1 MIVNGS
7 MNPVYELRDVGSCE
21 PLVFF
26 YCLCY
31 MDCIKFHIINF
42 NRLCEPDGYLST
54 YSFSGPTQPPTICS
68 HVQYTG
74 FFCSQTAQTIIQTI
88 RYMYSIQDS
97 SVVRQYK
104 LLCKQS
110 GTCTCLKGLQFLS
123 PHQLSCEGI

>member
-1 MIVNGS
+1 

-54 YSFSGPTQPPTICS
+54 YSFSGPTRPPTICS

-74 FFCSQTAQTIIQTI
+74 FFCSQTVQTIMQTI
-88 RYMYSIQDS
+88 RYMYMFKGSSIFIPSPTKLRRDIVTRP
-97 SVVRQYK
+97 SVTS
-104 LLCKQS
+104 L
-110 GTCTCLKGLQFLS
+110 
-123 PHQLSCEGI
+123 